1 MKVSF
6 LEWIIMINSDIQT
19 TKIANTIEADN
30 KQIAYDIDRVTQE
43 KLPKDSPLKLVL
55 DDSINNSILDNNT
68 AKDRKS
74 KIREHLR
81 QSSNNF
87 QYTSGDYRQRNQ
99 KIKEHLKKSLA

>member
-6 LEWIIMINSDIQT
+6 LEWIIMITSDIQT

-43 KLPKDSPLKLVL
+43 KSEKVSLSKLVR
-55 DDSINNSILDNNT
+55 DDSINHSILDNNT

-74 KIREHLR
+74 KIMEHLR